1 MYRIVAFIALLTL
14 ATIACSLGGE
24 SNVAPTATP
33 FSFSNFPTATQ
44 NVVVVTSTPT
54 ATVAASSTPFTN
66 NNSGNNN
73 CQLQSGWPVYVVQP
87 GDTLGTIAQATGS
100 TVNSLTS
107 ANCLSNPDLLSV
119 GQRLRVPRLP
129 LPPTITPP
137 STQPGVLIAGK
148 INFSESVA
156 VVGDN
161 VTLPAG
167 KTITL
172 SYSQAAA
179 AITSV
184 AFVLRSPNGA
194 VGGVIG
200 GDNNLNDGASIL
212 WAVPTLL
219 DGQQVF
225 ANGFNAVGNLVVQS
239 QISRVYTG
247 ANVEGYV
254 SVSPTIGGSGGSLI
268 LQAGATVTVTF
279 EGART
284 DLARA
289 EFALFDPFAD
299 AWNFIGTDSNLANGA
314 SVSWVVPLDLTGQ
327 IIVASTYTSNGI
339 QQQQQSSASLF
350 AQQPTNAGYVQMTPF
365 ISHEGNNFT
374 VTQGSVVTLY
384 WNAAP
389 TNATSVEFWW
399 NADGGEVL
407 LGTDSNPA
415 DGASMSWTATG
426 APKGK
431 IHAVARLN
439 TGDVILTLTT
449 TNVVLQ

>member
-1 MYRIVAFIALLTL
+1 MYRIVAFIAVLAL

-24 SNVAPTATP
+24 GNAAPTAAP
-33 FSFSNFPTATQ
+33 FSLSNFPTATQ

-54 ATVAASSTPFTN
+54 VTVAVSSTPFLN
-66 NNSGNNN
+66 NNPGSN
-73 CQLQSGWPVYVVQP
+73 CQIQTSWTVYIVQP

-100 TVNSLTS
+100 TVNALTTG
-107 ANCLSNPDLLSV
+107 NCLSNPDLLSV

-137 STQPGVLIAGK
+137 PTQSGVLVAGK
-148 INFSESVA
+148 VNFSEIVA

-172 SYSQAAA
+172 SYSRAAE

-184 AFVLRSPNGA
+184 AFVLRSPNGV

-200 GDNNLNDGASIL
+200 GDNNLNDGASVS
-212 WAVPTLL
+212 WSVPTLL

-239 QISRVYTG
+239 QISRVYTT
-247 ANVEGYV
+247 ASTEGNIII
-254 SVSPTIGGSGGSLI
+254 SPTIDGGGESI
-268 LQAGATVTVTF
+268 HLQAGSTVTITY

-299 AWNFIGTDSNLANGA
+299 GWSLIGTDSDLSDGA

-327 IIVASTYTSNGI
+327 IIVASTYTANGI

-350 AQQPTNAGYVQMTPF
+350 AQQPTG
-365 ISHEGNNFT
+365 
-374 VTQGSVVTLY
+374 
-384 WNAAP
+384 
-389 TNATSVEFWW
+389 
-399 NADGGEVL
+399 AD
-407 LGTDSNPA
+407 
-415 DGASMSWTATG
+415 
-426 APKGK
+426 
-431 IHAVARLN
+431 
-439 TGDVILTLTT
+439 
-449 TNVVLQ
+449 